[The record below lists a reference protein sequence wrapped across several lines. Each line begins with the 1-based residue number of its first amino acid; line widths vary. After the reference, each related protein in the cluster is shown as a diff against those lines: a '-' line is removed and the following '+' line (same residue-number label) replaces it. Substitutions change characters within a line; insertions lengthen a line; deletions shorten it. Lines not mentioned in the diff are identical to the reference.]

1 MARKF
6 TDPDNAKYAFDGYGL
21 DHAFIATTGKPLIGL
36 ESGKLVSNLY
46 DANIAKCTPS
56 YNEWAD
62 GNTLFIEDG
71 TWRYEET
78 WRKFKKK
85 NKWEDDEI
93 NFVPFPQMDGADT
106 YYQEMKQDAYM
117 FVSGSKN
124 ADGYK
129 AWIYANLLSSKD
141 EEVKKAGRQQ
151 SIDEFDWNETLL
163 DRLDKLKDPATF
175 ESVFEFKNGIGPD
188 IADSTN
194 GENAVGHLTSDVI

>member
-36 ESGKLVSNLY
+36 ENGKLVSNLY
-46 DANIAKCTPS
+46 DANIEKCMDMLRTFDDTQEQLRYPREIENNWTPS

-85 NKWEDDEI
+85 NKWEDDEV
-93 NFVPFPQMDGADT
+93 NFVPFPQMDGADK
-106 YYQEMKQDAYM
+106 YYQSMKQESIMLVA
-117 FVSGSKN
+117 GAKN
-124 ADGYK
+124 IDGYK
-129 AWIYANLLSSKD
+129 AWIYSNLVASND
-141 EEVKKAGRQQ
+141 PEIAKAGR
-151 SIDEFDWNETLL
+151 
-163 DRLDKLKDPATF
+163 
-175 ESVFEFKNGIGPD
+175 
-188 IADSTN
+188 
-194 GENAVGHLTSDVI
+194 

>member
-46 DANIAKCTPS
+46 DANIEKCMDMLRTFDDTQEQLRYPREIENNWTPS

-78 WRKFKKK
+78 WRKFKIGGRD
-85 NKWEDDEI
+85 NG
-93 NFVPFPQMDGADT
+93 NRS
-106 YYQEMKQDAYM
+106 KQ
-117 FVSGSKN
+117 
-124 ADGYK
+124 GY
-129 AWIYANLLSSKD
+129 
-141 EEVKKAGRQQ
+141 
-151 SIDEFDWNETLL
+151 
-163 DRLDKLKDPATF
+163 
-175 ESVFEFKNGIGPD
+175 
-188 IADSTN
+188 
-194 GENAVGHLTSDVI
+194 

>member
-36 ESGKLVSNLY
+36 ENGKLVSNLY
-46 DANIAKCTPS
+46 AANIEKCMDMLRTFDDTQEQLRYPREIENSWAPS

-93 NFVPFPQMDGADT
+93 NFVPFPQMDGRCG
-106 YYQEMKQDAYM
+106 YIL
-117 FVSGSKN
+117 SGNETGRLYVHFGFKECRRQKRSAFLYVRIRLPALS
-124 ADGYK
+124 ADG
-129 AWIYANLLSSKD
+129 
-141 EEVKKAGRQQ
+141 
-151 SIDEFDWNETLL
+151 
-163 DRLDKLKDPATF
+163 
-175 ESVFEFKNGIGPD
+175 
-188 IADSTN
+188 
-194 GENAVGHLTSDVI
+194 